1 MDLLELPTPLPL
13 RATPRGLDIVPRRGA
28 LWRIARADGLVLG
41 YVERVSADEGDADE
55 GDGDGGARYR
65 SKRMIGRAA
74 GFTVL
79 GDFGAP
85 DDAVE
90 ALRY

>member
-1 MDLLELPTPLPL
+1 MDLLEFPAPLPL

-28 LWRIARADGLVLG
+28 LWRVARSDGLVLG
-41 YVERVSADEGDADE
+41 YVERVDD
-55 GDGDGGARYR
+55 DGGTRYR

-79 GDFGAP
+79 GDFGAA

>member
-1 MDLLELPTPLPL
+1 MDLLELPAPLPL

-28 LWRIARADGLVLG
+28 LWRVARSDGLVLG
-41 YVERVSADEGDADE
+41 YVERVDD
-55 GDGDGGARYR
+55 DGGARYR

-79 GDFGAP
+79 GDFGAA

>member
-1 MDLLELPTPLPL
+1 MDLLELPAPLPL

-28 LWRIARADGLVLG
+28 LWRVARSDGLVLG
-41 YVERVSADEGDADE
+41 YVERVDD
-55 GDGDGGARYR
+55 DGGTRYR
-65 SKRMIGRAA
+65 SKRMIGRAV

-79 GDFGAP
+79 GDFGAA

>member
-1 MDLLELPTPLPL
+1 MELLELPAPLPL

-28 LWRIARADGLVLG
+28 LWRVARSDGLVLG
-41 YVERVSADEGDADE
+41 YVERVDD
-55 GDGDGGARYR
+55 DGGSRYR
-65 SKRMIGRAA
+65 SKRMVGRAA
-74 GFTVL
+74 GFTVI

-85 DDAVE
+85 DDAVD

>member
-13 RATPRGLDIVPRRGA
+13 RATPRGLAIVARRGA
-28 LWRIARADGLVLG
+28 LWRVARSDGLVLG
-41 YVERVSADEGDADE
+41 YVERIDD
-55 GDGDGGARYR
+55 DGGTRYR
-65 SKRMIGRAA
+65 SKRMLGRAA
-74 GFTVL
+74 GFTVI
-79 GDFGAP
+79 GDFGAA

>member
-1 MDLLELPTPLPL
+1 MDLLELPAPLPL

-28 LWRIARADGLVLG
+28 LWRVARHDGLVLG
-41 YVERVSADEGDADE
+41 YVERVAADEGADE
-55 GDGDGGARYR
+55 GGARYR